1 VGRFQDSYYAA
12 GGLMSWTAVSTELR
26 AKDFLA
32 RLKAA
37 EDRVSRKR
45 YKRLLATT
53 VAQVLALHPD
63 FDLKKARRR
72 AEKAAGA
79 LPVKQLLKAKRGT
92 AAAAAAAALIT
103 GAGVLKAV
111 KGTGVR
117 RRKPPVARPPVSSEP
132 TP

>member
-1 VGRFQDSYYAA
+1 
-12 GGLMSWTAVSTELR
+12 MSWTAVATELR
-26 AKDFLA
+26 ANDFLA

-37 EDRVSRKR
+37 EDRVSKKQ

-79 LPVKQLLKAKRGT
+79 LPVKQLLKSKKRAPAT
-92 AAAAAAAALIT
+92 ALIT
-103 GAGVLKAV
+103 SAGVLKAV

-117 RRKPPVARPPVSSEP
+117 RRRPAAPKPPVSPEP
-132 TP
+132 TA

>member
-1 VGRFQDSYYAA
+1 
-12 GGLMSWTAVSTELR
+12 MSWTAVSTELR
-26 AKDFLA
+26 AKDSLA

-79 LPVKQLLKAKRGT
+79 LPVKQLLKSKKRT
-92 AAAAAAAALIT
+92 AAAAAAALIT

-111 KGTGVR
+111 KGAGVR
-117 RRKPPVARPPVSSEP
+117 RRKPSVPRPPVSAEP

>member
-1 VGRFQDSYYAA
+1 
-12 GGLMSWTAVSTELR
+12 MSWTAVATELR

-32 RLKAA
+32 RLKSA
-37 EDRVSRKR
+37 EERVSRKR
-45 YKRLLATT
+45 YKRLIATT

-63 FDLKKARRR
+63 FDFKKARRR

-79 LPVKQLLKAKRGT
+79 LPVKQLLKSKKRVAT
-92 AAAAAAAALIT
+92 AAAALIA

-117 RRKPPVARPPVSSEP
+117 RRRSAAARPPLPPEP
-132 TP
+132 TA

>member
-1 VGRFQDSYYAA
+1 
-12 GGLMSWTAVSTELR
+12 MSWTAVATELR

-37 EDRVSRKR
+37 EDRTSKKQ

-53 VAQVLALHPD
+53 VAQVLALHPE
-63 FDLKKARRR
+63 FDLKKACRR

-79 LPVKQLLKAKRGT
+79 LPVKRLLKSKKR
-92 AAAAAAAALIT
+92 AAAAGIAGAA
-103 GAGVLKAV
+103 VLKAV

-117 RRKPPVARPPVSSEP
+117 KRRVAAARPRPHEDESPPPPSDP

>member
-1 VGRFQDSYYAA
+1 
-12 GGLMSWTAVSTELR
+12 MSWTAVSTELR

-72 AEKAAGA
+72 AEKAVGA
-79 LPVKQLLKAKRGT
+79 LPVRQLLKSKKRT
-92 AAAAAAAALIT
+92 ASAAAALIT

-111 KGTGVR
+111 KGTSVR
-117 RRKPPVARPPVSSEP
+117 RRKPPAARPPVSPEP

>member
-1 VGRFQDSYYAA
+1 
-12 GGLMSWTAVSTELR
+12 MSWTAVATELR

-37 EDRVSRKR
+37 EDRVSKKQ

-53 VAQVLALHPD
+53 VAQILALHPD

-79 LPVKQLLKAKRGT
+79 LPVKQMLKSKKR
-92 AAAAAAAALIT
+92 AVAAALVT
-103 GAGVLKAV
+103 GGVLKAV
-111 KGTGVR
+111 KGASSAR
-117 RRKPPVARPPVSSEP
+117 RRARTTVPRPPVHEDESSLP
-132 TP
+132 ADSVQ

>member
-1 VGRFQDSYYAA
+1 
-12 GGLMSWTAVSTELR
+12 MSWTAVATELR

-32 RLKAA
+32 RLEAA

-63 FDLKKARRR
+63 FNLKKACRR
-72 AEKAAGA
+72 AEKAVGVT
-79 LPVKQLLKAKRGT
+79 PVKRLLKSKKR
-92 AAAAAAAALIT
+92 AAAAAVIT
-103 GAGVLKAV
+103 STGVLKAV

-117 RRKPPVARPPVSSEP
+117 RRRPAVAKPPIAPEP
-132 TP
+132 TA

>member
-1 VGRFQDSYYAA
+1 
-12 GGLMSWTAVSTELR
+12 MSWTAVATELR

-37 EDRVSRKR
+37 EDRVSKKQ

-53 VAQVLALHPD
+53 VAQILALHPD

-79 LPVKQLLKAKRGT
+79 LPVKQMLKSKKR
-92 AAAAAAAALIT
+92 AVAAALVT
-103 GAGVLKAV
+103 GGVLKTV
-111 KGTGVR
+111 KGARSAR
-117 RRKPPVARPPVSSEP
+117 RRARTTAPRPPVHEDESSLP
-132 TP
+132 ADSVQ

>member
-1 VGRFQDSYYAA
+1 
-12 GGLMSWTAVSTELR
+12 MSWTAVATELR

-37 EDRVSRKR
+37 EDRVSKKQ

-53 VAQVLALHPD
+53 VAQILALHPD

-79 LPVKQLLKAKRGT
+79 LPVKQLLNKRLLKSKKRAVAT
-92 AAAAAAAALIT
+92 ALVA
-103 GAGVLKAV
+103 GGVLKAV
-111 KGTGVR
+111 KGASSAR
-117 RRKPPVARPPVSSEP
+117 RRARTTAPRPPVHEDESSLP
-132 TP
+132 ADSVQ

>member
-1 VGRFQDSYYAA
+1 
-12 GGLMSWTAVSTELR
+12 MSWTAVATELR

-37 EDRVSRKR
+37 EDRVSKKQ

-63 FDLKKARRR
+63 LDLKKARRR

-79 LPVKQLLKAKRGT
+79 LPVKKMLTSKKR
-92 AAAAAAAALIT
+92 AAAALIA
-103 GAGVLKAV
+103 GVGVLKAV

-117 RRKPPVARPPVSSEP
+117 RRKTAARPQVHMDESPPPTDP